1 MKIFRGLTVPSRIL
15 CSGCW
20 LSLDPVSGGRPGN
33 ILMAGFHLNAPFLIN
48 EILLDVVRYLK
59 FGGGRTAAEPLSWW
73 MARAL
78 QVSPLGSRTVPPAG
92 PLLVPVPLHPAR
104 RRERG
109 YNQAGL
115 LAGAVA
121 SRLGLQTETRA
132 LARIRNTKRQS
143 DLGPAERDSNVLG
156 AFRLAS
162 PRLVKGADIVLIDD
176 LVTTGATV
184 RACLEALAGGGP
196 ARVSVL
202 AAGISASFLKAAGTP
217 ETRKIGSS

>member
-1 MKIFRGLTVPSRIL
+1 MTGIP
-15 CSGCW
+15 
-20 LSLDPVSGGRPGN
+20 
-33 ILMAGFHLNAPFLIN
+33 LNAPFLIN

-78 QVSPLGSRTVPPAG
+78 KASLSGSCTAARAG
-92 PLLVPVPLHPAR
+92 PLLLPVPLHPAR

-121 SRLGLQTETRA
+121 SRLGLRTEPRA
-132 LARIRNTKRQS
+132 LARTRNTKRQS
-143 DLGPAERDSNVLG
+143 DLGPAERGDNVLG

-162 PRLVKGADIVLIDD
+162 PRLVEGADIVLVDD

-184 RACLEALAGGGP
+184 RACLEALAGGRP

-202 AAGISASFLKAAGTP
+202 AAGISASLLEAAGTR